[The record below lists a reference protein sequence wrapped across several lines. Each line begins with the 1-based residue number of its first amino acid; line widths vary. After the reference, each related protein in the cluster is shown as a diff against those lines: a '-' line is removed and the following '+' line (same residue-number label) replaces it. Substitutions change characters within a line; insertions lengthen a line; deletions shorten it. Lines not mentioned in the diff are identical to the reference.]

1 MIELDSDEI
10 ATNRPTARLQRVT
23 TKVHGIKSEV
33 NCYQLFV
40 AQACSW
46 NMVYPIANFPNE
58 QQLGTGTQTIAMSS
72 SRSIPARQKEAEAFE
87 KQVAQWRQTGL

>member
-1 MIELDSDEI
+1 
-10 ATNRPTARLQRVT
+10 
-23 TKVHGIKSEV
+23 
-33 NCYQLFV
+33 
-40 AQACSW
+40 
-46 NMVYPIANFPNE
+46 MVYPIANFPNE